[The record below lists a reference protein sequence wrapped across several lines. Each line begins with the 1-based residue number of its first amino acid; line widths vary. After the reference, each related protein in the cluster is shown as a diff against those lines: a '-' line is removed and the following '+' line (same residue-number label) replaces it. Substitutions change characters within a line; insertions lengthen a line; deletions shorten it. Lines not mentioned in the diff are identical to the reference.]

1 MYINCTSELWNYLI
15 QYIISKLLKIKGLY
29 ITGQDIVT
37 AGVGGG
43 LFSGLITSATITGVN
58 YLKKIFWF
66 LKL

>member
-1 MYINCTSELWNYLI
+1 M
-15 QYIISKLLKIKGLY
+15 Y

-58 YLKKIFWF
+58 YLKKIYWF